1 MVLLLTFIGF
11 ATGMVYFFGRDI
23 YATIVFH
30 NTLALFGV
38 MQALEK
44 SGNLV
49 TYSQPLYP
57 LIVMAFMSVIIL
69 AASDILL
76 IRRKME
82 AIKRAAYSLWSLQ

>member
-1 MVLLLTFIGF
+1 MVLLLTLISL
-11 ATGMVYFFGRDI
+11 ATGLVYFFGRNI

-44 SGNLV
+44 SGNLI
-49 TYSQPLYP
+49 TYNQPIYP
-57 LIVMAFMSVIIL
+57 LIVMAFISVIIL
-69 AASDILL
+69 AASDILF

-82 AIKRAAYSLWSLQ
+82 AIK